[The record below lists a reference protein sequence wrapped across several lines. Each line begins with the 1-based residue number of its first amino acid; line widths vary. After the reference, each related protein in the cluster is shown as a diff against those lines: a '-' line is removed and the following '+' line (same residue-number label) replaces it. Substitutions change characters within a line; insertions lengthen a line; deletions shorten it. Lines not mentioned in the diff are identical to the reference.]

1 MITASNSST
10 FASLAARSP
19 GADDPDLGTRLL
31 QAVERVPELELL
43 VLVLD
48 EDGDSLSL
56 ESQSNTSSQQ
66 ITGSSSHPRCA
77 APAIGHEGKSSA
89 ASTAR
94 TSRRHKFSLPDG
106 GAAHT
111 GHLRA
116 NRPCVCSGRSLTAP
130 SPSPVADRTGI
141 LERQHDRPA

>member
-31 QAVERVPELELL
+31 QTVEGVPELELL

-77 APAIGHEGKSSA
+77 APARIEHEGKSSA

-94 TSRRHKFSLPDG
+94 TSRRHKFSLRDG

-116 NRPCVCSGRSLTAP
+116 NRPCVCSGRSLTGP
-130 SPSPVADRTGI
+130 RTHTC
-141 LERQHDRPA
+141 RRPHRHTGASA